1 MTEGKSRK
9 FRRDFGKGVELK
21 KRNGK
26 GKKSKEK
33 KMRKDTLV
41 LMLLLLLALS
51 GCSGPKPEQRTS
63 KTSKEVRQQAQQQV
77 KEEKLWEYLDTFRD
91 SSKMPATKEIEKR
104 FGKPNEDMPWEENP
118 SAYYGPSRESY
129 YRFVAA
135 EKQLKSLPVVA
146 WRYYYQ
152 GDKNRWIDVVVRKS
166 EGTIVGWS
174 WFENVPPGQE
184 SGPPD

>member
-1 MTEGKSRK
+1 
-9 FRRDFGKGVELK
+9 
-21 KRNGK
+21 
-26 GKKSKEK
+26 
-33 KMRKDTLV
+33 MRKATLV
-41 LMLLLLLALS
+41 LMLLALLALS
-51 GCSGPKPEQRTS
+51 GCSGPKAEQRTN
-63 KTSKEVRQQAQQQV
+63 KTSLKARQQA

-91 SSKMPATKEIEKR
+91 SSKMPSTKEVEKR
-104 FGKPNEDMPWEENP
+104 FGKPDEYMPWEENP

-129 YRFVAA
+129 YRFVAE

-174 WFENVPPGQE
+174 WFENVPAGQE